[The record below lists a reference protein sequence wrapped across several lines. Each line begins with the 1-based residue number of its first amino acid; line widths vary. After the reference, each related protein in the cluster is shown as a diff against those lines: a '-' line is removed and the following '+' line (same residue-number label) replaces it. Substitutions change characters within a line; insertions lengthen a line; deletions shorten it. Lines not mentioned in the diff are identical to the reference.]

1 MRSLRDTLTR
11 TKNAVFLVL
20 LLFAMQSISAQ
31 TRTVSGK
38 VSSDKNEPLSGV
50 TVTIKNS
57 NRATST
63 NANGTFSITAERNA
77 VLVFSMVGFEGK
89 ELPAN
94 EPTVNVIMQTAT
106 KAMDEVVV
114 VGYGT
119 VKKSDVTGAVVSL
132 KASELTSGANV
143 NVQQMLQGRAAGVQ
157 ITQKSGEPGSAMSV
171 QIRGV
176 TSITAGNDPLYVI
189 DGMPINDEPPAT
201 GVGAFFANATPRNPL
216 NSLNP
221 SDIASIEIL
230 KDASATA
237 IYGSRGANGVV
248 LITTKSGSSNKLTIN
263 FNSYYGFQ
271 KVAKK
276 EEDLNAQQYH
286 DVINAIIAEGGGLV
300 ADTVTSNFGTG
311 TDWQSQLYQPASIQ
325 SHDLSV
331 AGGAINTKYFLSV
344 GYYDQQGI
352 LKNSG
357 TRRYYCKDKFE

>member
-157 ITQKSGEPGSAMSV
+157 
-171 QIRGV
+171 
-176 TSITAGNDPLYVI
+176 
-189 DGMPINDEPPAT
+189 
-201 GVGAFFANATPRNPL
+201 
-216 NSLNP
+216 
-221 SDIASIEIL
+221 
-230 KDASATA
+230 
-237 IYGSRGANGVV
+237 
-248 LITTKSGSSNKLTIN
+248 
-263 FNSYYGFQ
+263 
-271 KVAKK
+271 
-276 EEDLNAQQYH
+276 
-286 DVINAIIAEGGGLV
+286 
-300 ADTVTSNFGTG
+300 
-311 TDWQSQLYQPASIQ
+311 
-325 SHDLSV
+325 
-331 AGGAINTKYFLSV
+331 
-344 GYYDQQGI
+344 
-352 LKNSG
+352 
-357 TRRYYCKDKFE
+357 